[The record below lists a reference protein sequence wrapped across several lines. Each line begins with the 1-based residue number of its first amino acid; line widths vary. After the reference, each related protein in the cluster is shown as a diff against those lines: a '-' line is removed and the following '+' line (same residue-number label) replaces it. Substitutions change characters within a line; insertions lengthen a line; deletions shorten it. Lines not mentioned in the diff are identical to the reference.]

1 MKTTKNKRSS
11 RTVAAGPASS
21 SSAVS
26 ERDAAA
32 EQVES
37 QAAVSPSTRSI
48 VLPASC
54 TLREAVSLK
63 AALLDSLGVEDA
75 VSMDAHA
82 VERIDTAGAQVLAAF
97 VRERA
102 AQARTVEWL
111 GLSETFLEAVRL
123 LGLNSTLNI
132 ADTAG
137 VGA

>member
-1 MKTTKNKRSS
+1 M
-11 RTVAAGPASS
+11 
-21 SSAVS
+21 
-26 ERDAAA
+26 
-32 EQVES
+32 
-37 QAAVSPSTRSI
+37 
-48 VLPASC
+48 
-54 TLREAVSLK
+54 K

-102 AQARTVEWL
+102 AQARTVQWL

>member
-1 MKTTKNKRSS
+1 M
-11 RTVAAGPASS
+11 
-21 SSAVS
+21 
-26 ERDAAA
+26 
-32 EQVES
+32 
-37 QAAVSPSTRSI
+37 
-48 VLPASC
+48 
-54 TLREAVSLK
+54 K

-75 VSMDAHA
+75 VSMDARA

-102 AQARTVEWL
+102 AQAKTVEWL